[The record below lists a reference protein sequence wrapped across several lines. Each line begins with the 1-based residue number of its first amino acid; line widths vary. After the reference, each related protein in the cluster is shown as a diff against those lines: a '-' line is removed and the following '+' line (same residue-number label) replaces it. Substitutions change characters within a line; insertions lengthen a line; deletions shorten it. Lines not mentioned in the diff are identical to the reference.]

1 MDEDVSSP
9 DERGRGGGAGRPG
22 DGTRGGAVPLVPP
35 PRDRARYRPLR
46 DLEELL
52 DDVLRGVG

>member
-1 MDEDVSSP
+1 MDEDVSSS
-9 DERGRGGGAGRPG
+9 DEHGRHRGAARPVEETG
-22 DGTRGGAVPLVPP
+22 VGAVPLVPS

-52 DDVLRGVG
+52 DDVLRGAG